1 MAAERP
7 VRGSERPDAPL
18 YLLAAA
24 GLVVGIPACLAGLA
38 LEPLARRHRRES
50 GLAALAGL
58 ALCALLWPAIRG
70 QATAAVDA
78 LIPEGGLLAGGI
90 DWAAAW
96 PHLWRWWA
104 LTLPLAP
111 AFAFLIV
118 ALRPK
123 TVGEQ
128 REREH
133 RRRERTR
140 ERDERRARRRLGAV
154 EPTQDGPAAVLG
166 RKVWARRCCRC
177 AGATSS
183 CRSHDSSA
191 TCSCSAPRAPA
202 RPRRS
207 CASPGRSPGPP
218 TGRCCS

>member
-1 MAAERP
+1 MASAERP
-7 VRGSERPDAPL
+7 VRASEQPDAPL
-18 YLLAAA
+18 YLLAGV

-38 LEPLARRHRRES
+38 LEPLTRRHRRES

-58 ALCALLWPAIRG
+58 ALAALLWPAIRG

-78 LIPEGGLLAGGI
+78 LIPESGFLLGGI

-111 AFAFLIV
+111 TFAFLV
-118 ALRPK
+118 VSLRPK

-128 REREH
+128 REREQ
-133 RRRERTR
+133 RRGERTR

-154 EPTQDGPAAVLG
+154 EPRQDGPAVVLG
-166 RKVWARRCCRC
+166 RKVSGEAVLPVRRGELCLPLARLERHLLVL
-177 AGATSS
+177 GASGWRES
-183 CRSHDSSA
+183 RR
-191 TCSCSAPRAPA
+191 RAWP
-202 RPRRS
+202 
-207 CASPGRSPGPP
+207 
-218 TGRCCS
+218 